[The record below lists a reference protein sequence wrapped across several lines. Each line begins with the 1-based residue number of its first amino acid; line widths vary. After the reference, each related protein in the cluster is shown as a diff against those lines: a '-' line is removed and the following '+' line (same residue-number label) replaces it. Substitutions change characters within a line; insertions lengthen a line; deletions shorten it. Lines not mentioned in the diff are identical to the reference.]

1 MPHILITGAAGF
13 IGSHLSEA
21 LLARGDSVTALDS
34 FNEYYPPAIKR
45 ANIALCLTHPKF
57 TLFETDICDAET
69 TKHVIETARPD
80 VIVHLAARAGVRPSL
95 DDPNLYHRVNIIG
108 TQNVLDAAMAAKP
121 SHIVMASSSSVYG
134 GLTEVPFH
142 EGMDVSI
149 PISPYAATKRMN
161 ELMARVYHETYGL
174 NVTLLRIFTAY
185 GPRQRPDMAIQKFA
199 RLIETGQ
206 PVPMYGDG
214 TTRRDY
220 TYVGDLIAGIIQAV
234 DRPFGYEIFNLGESR
249 TTALKQLIDVLGH
262 ALGKQPLILGM
273 PTQPGDVDIT
283 YANID
288 KARKLLGYDPQ
299 MSLESG
305 IDEFVA
311 WRRHNGAA
319 VTQGSA

>member
-21 LLARGDSVTALDS
+21 LLARGDTVTALDN
-34 FNEYYPPAIKR
+34 FNEYYSPAIKR
-45 ANIALCLTHPKF
+45 TNISACQAHPRF
-57 TLFETDICDAET
+57 NLHEADICNGET
-69 TKHVIETARPD
+69 TAHLIESTGAD

-95 DDPNLYHRVNIIG
+95 DDPNLYHRVNVIG
-108 TQNVLDAAMAAKP
+108 TQNVLDAALRAEP

-134 GLTEVPFH
+134 GLTNVPYD
-142 EGMDVSI
+142 EAMDVSC

-161 ELMARVYHETYGL
+161 ELMARVYHETHGL

-199 RLIETGQ
+199 HLIETGQ
-206 PVPMYGDG
+206 AVPMYGDG

-220 TYVGDLIAGIIQAV
+220 TYVGDLIAGMMQAI

-249 TTALKQLIDVLGH
+249 TTPLRSLIDSLGV

-288 KARKLLGYDPQ
+288 KARRLLDYDPQ
-299 MSLESG
+299 VPLESG
-305 IDEFVA
+305 LEEFVA
-311 WRRHNGAA
+311 WRRQNEA
-319 VTQGSA
+319 VISHGSA

>member
-21 LLARGDSVTALDS
+21 LLARGDSVTALDN
-34 FNEYYPPAIKR
+34 FNDYYPPEIKR
-45 ANIALCLTHPKF
+45 TNIAACRAHPQ
-57 TLFETDICDAET
+57 FELHQVDICDAET
-69 TKHVIETARPD
+69 TAHLIESAHPD

-108 TQNVLDAAMAAKP
+108 TQNVLDAATRAKP

-134 GLTEVPFH
+134 RLTSVPFR
-142 EGMDVSI
+142 EDMDVSF

-199 RLIETGQ
+199 RLIDSGQ

-214 TTRRDY
+214 TTLRDY
-220 TYVGDLIAGIIQAV
+220 TYVGDLVSGMLQAI
-234 DRPFGYEIFNLGESR
+234 DRPFGYEIFNLGENR
-249 TTALKQLIDVLGH
+249 TISLRNLIESLGN

-273 PTQPGDVDIT
+273 PTQPGDVHIT
-283 YANID
+283 YADID
-288 KARKLLGYDPQ
+288 KARQLLDYDPQ
-299 MSLESG
+299 VSLESG
-305 IDEFVA
+305 LEKFVA
-311 WRRHNGAA
+311 WRRQNATA
-319 VTQGSA
+319 TTQGSA